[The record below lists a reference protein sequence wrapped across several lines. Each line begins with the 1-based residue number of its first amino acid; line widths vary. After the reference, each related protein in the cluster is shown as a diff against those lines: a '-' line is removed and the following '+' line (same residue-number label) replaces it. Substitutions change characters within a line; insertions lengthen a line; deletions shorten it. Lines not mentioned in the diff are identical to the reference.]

1 MKTQHQWLVTLIAGL
16 TLVLAGCVVP
26 IPMPQAPP
34 AEQPS
39 LEEAEAS
46 INEVT
51 FTASEYAFAGPESIP
66 TGWTRIQLEN
76 EGEEIHHA
84 QLIKLPDD
92 RSIDDFFAAMEAE
105 PAHPPHWLSFSG
117 GPSVVL
123 PGNGTAVTMEL
134 EAGQYV
140 VICFIPDENGIPHAA
155 HGMVRPLTV
164 TESEAAAA
172 SAPEADITMTLFDF
186 NFALSALI
194 TPGTHTFHVV
204 NDGPQP
210 HEVVVIQ
217 LAPDTTTEAF
227 LSSVEPGAEGP
238 PLGRPIGGLQV
249 IDSGDEGYFTA
260 DFEAGSD
267 YLLLCFH
274 PDEETG
280 APHLA
285 LGMIQRISVT
295 E

>member
-16 TLVLAGCVVP
+16 TLILASCVVP
-26 IPMPQAPP
+26 IPVPQAPP
-34 AEQPS
+34 ADQPEV
-39 LEEAEAS
+39 EEAEAS
-46 INEVT
+46 INEIA
-51 FTASEYAFAGPESIP
+51 FTASEYVFAGPERIP
-66 TGWTRIQLEN
+66 AGWTRIRLEN

-92 RSIDDFFAAMEAE
+92 RSLDDFFAAMEADPE
-105 PAHPPHWLSFSG
+105 HPPHWLSFSG

-123 PGNGTAVTMEL
+123 PGDGTAVTMEL
-134 EAGQYV
+134 EAGEYV
-140 VICFIPDENGIPHAA
+140 VLCVIPDENGIPHAA

-164 TESEAAAA
+164 TEREAAAA
-172 SAPEADITMTLFDF
+172 TAPEADITMTLFDF
-186 NFALSALI
+186 NFALSDQI

-210 HEVVVIQ
+210 HEVAVVQ
-217 LAPDTTTEAF
+217 LAPDTTPEEF
-227 LSSVEPGAEGP
+227 LASVEPGAGP

-249 IDSGDEGYFTA
+249 IDAGAEGYFTA
-260 DFEAGSD
+260 EFQAGND
-267 YLLLCFH
+267 YMLLCFH

-280 APHLA
+280 APHIA
-285 LGMIQRISVT
+285 LGMMQVLSVT